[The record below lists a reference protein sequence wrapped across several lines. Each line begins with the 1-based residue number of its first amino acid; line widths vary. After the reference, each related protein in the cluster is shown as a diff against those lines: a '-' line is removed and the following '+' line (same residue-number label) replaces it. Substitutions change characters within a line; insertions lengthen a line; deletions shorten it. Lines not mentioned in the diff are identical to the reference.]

1 MTVLQIIPDERGYW
15 KVLAGSGAP
24 LSERHPTVT
33 HAEAAARAYAE
44 ATDEI
49 LVLDRY
55 HRFRRVPPRRSRSVH
70 NA

>member
-15 KVLAGSGAP
+15 KVLGSSGAP
-24 LSERHPTVT
+24 LSDKHPTVT

-55 HRFRRVPPRRSRSVH
+55 HRFRRVPSRRSRSAH
-70 NA
+70 DA

>member
-1 MTVLQIIPDERGYW
+1 M
-15 KVLAGSGAP
+15 LAGSGAP

-70 NA
+70 DA

>member
-1 MTVLQIIPDERGYW
+1 MTVLRIIPDERGCW
-15 KVLAGSGAP
+15 KVLSGSGMP
-24 LSERHPTVT
+24 LSEKHLTVT

-55 HRFRRVPPRRSRSVH
+55 HRFRRVPSRRSRDAH
-70 NA
+70 DA

>member
-1 MTVLQIIPDERGYW
+1 MTVLQIIPDERGCW
-15 KVLAGSGAP
+15 KVLGSSGAP
-24 LSERHPTVT
+24 LSERHVTVT

-55 HRFRRVPPRRSRSVH
+55 HRFRRVQTRRSRFRS
-70 NA
+70 A